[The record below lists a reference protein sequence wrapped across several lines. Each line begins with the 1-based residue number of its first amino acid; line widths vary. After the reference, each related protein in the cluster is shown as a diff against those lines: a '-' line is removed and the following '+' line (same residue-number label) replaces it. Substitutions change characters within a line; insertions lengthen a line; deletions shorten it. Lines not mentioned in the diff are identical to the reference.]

1 MLPLTA
7 GPSEDKVDESFAGL
21 REHLYA
27 SATYDAV
34 KEYENQC
41 LPSGENRMSHILGW
55 RVPVEMSEALEND
68 IRDACYRDVDNAI
81 SRFQNIY
88 TPLFDGVQIATLWY
102 VLLKC
107 NEWVPEL
114 SEAGDEPIL
123 QKLVDLNDEWDEE
136 ASDNFNDTF
145 AVPLFNAVTYHKEFL
160 EQLRI
165 AVIAELQVQVAV
177 RKSLFAIGESAKYA
191 MGASQDV
198 ALGDVSLIAGTV
210 GTVLFMVPAVSTTL
224 GIVSAATGWLDKVLD
239 DEVKVELSMEFDA
252 LNPTAVSFNE
262 AVETV
267 CEAIQNVKSAR
278 DESRENFAA
287 ELSEAF
293 KGPASI
299 FGLYNHP
306 PDYLIPGSTWAK
318 G

>member
-1 MLPLTA
+1 MEMTPDQLPQTEGKA
-7 GPSEDKVDESFAGL
+7 DW
-21 REHLYA
+21 H
-27 SATYDAV
+27 
-34 KEYENQC
+34 
-41 LPSGENRMSHILGW
+41 
-55 RVPVEMSEALEND
+55 PVFHVMD
-68 IRDACYRDVDNAI
+68 CD
-81 SRFQNIY
+81 
-88 TPLFDGVQIATLWY
+88 
-102 VLLKC
+102 
-107 NEWVPEL
+107 
-114 SEAGDEPIL
+114 
-123 QKLVDLNDEWDEE
+123 
-136 ASDNFNDTF
+136 
-145 AVPLFNAVTYHKEFL
+145 
-160 EQLRI
+160 